1 MGAATVVQL
10 GELMMILDLHR
21 QGLSVTAIARRTGRD
36 PKTIR
41 KYIARGLELPVYG
54 PRQVGR
60 PNKLA
65 PYLDYLR
72 ERIAA
77 FPDLSAVRL
86 TRELRER
93 GYLGAYTAVKRFV
106 AAIRPSEGPKAFEVR
121 FETPAGH
128 QAQVDFARF
137 VVTFEDA
144 PGMTRIIWLFSLVLG
159 HSRHIVA
166 RFVLHQDL
174 QTLLRC
180 HMRAFEAI
188 GGVPIEILYDR
199 MKTAVTGED
208 DEGHIVY
215 NRSLIALAKH
225 FGFLPRACRPYRA
238 KTKGKVERPFSYIR
252 QDFFLGRSFRNLDD
266 LNRQLAGSTRSPT
279 SACMARRSGSCRR
292 PSRPRSPTSS
302 RCRQHPSTHS
312 SSSNGASAMTGS
324 SRLAATTTAFP
335 IGPAASSRCIN
346 FPTSSAS
353 STAAVSWRP
362 IRSWRADGNI
372 GSTRLIV
379 RVARLAPCA
388 TVTSAASSSAAG
400 AITSPG
406 ARSPSI
412 RPSESI
418 SQAGSEVAHDP
429 RLRHNDRQHQAQP
442 RRAQDAPRTRSAR
455 YHPAAHRAGR
465 DRRHRRPR
473 PDPDRGTHLAREPP
487 RQDSAPDGAPHRD
500 QNTPGLRLRLP
511 ALARSQPRP
520 GAGRA
525 QVHRP
530 RRGGASSRTARHR
543 QKPPCHGLGR
553 RGREGRPQRRVLD
566 ARRSHRIG
574 TLHERIRY
582 LSRASL
588 LVVDEIGYLPVVPGG
603 GNLFFQLVNARY
615 EKSAMILTSNR
626 GFAEW
631 GEVFGDP
638 VVATA
643 LLDRLLHHAVVIQI
657 EGSSYRLRQH
667 AELMP
672 EHVRS
677 KALITPPDPAP
688 VLRRRGRPPKN
699 GPM

>member
-266 LNRQLAGSTRSPT
+266 LNGQLADWLDTVANVRLHGTTQRIVSEAFAAEKPDLQPLPATPFDALLKLERRVSHDGLVSIGGNYYSVPDRTRRIVEVHQLPDIIRILDGGRLVATHPVLEGRRQYRVDPAHRQGGAARALRHGDVGSVIIGRRGDHV
-279 SACMARRSGSCRR
+279 ARRS
-292 PSRPRSPTSS
+292 
-302 RCRQHPSTHS
+302 
-312 SSSNGASAMTGS
+312 
-324 SRLAATTTAFP
+324 LAFYQA
-335 IGPAASSRCIN
+335 IG
-346 FPTSSAS
+346 
-353 STAAVSWRP
+353 
-362 IRSWRADGNI
+362 
-372 GSTRLIV
+372 
-379 RVARLAPCA
+379 
-388 TVTSAASSSAAG
+388 
-400 AITSPG
+400 
-406 ARSPSI
+406 
-412 RPSESI
+412 E
-418 SQAGSEVAHDP
+418 
-429 RLRHNDRQHQAQP
+429 
-442 RRAQDAPRTRSAR
+442 
-455 YHPAAHRAGR
+455 
-465 DRRHRRPR
+465 
-473 PDPDRGTHLAREPP
+473 HLA
-487 RQDSAPDGAPHRD
+487 G
-500 QNTPGLRLRLP
+500 GIGG
-511 ALARSQPRP
+511 RS
-520 GAGRA
+520 
-525 QVHRP
+525 
-530 RRGGASSRTARHR
+530 
-543 QKPPCHGLGR
+543 
-553 RGREGRPQRRVLD
+553 
-566 ARRSHRIG
+566 
-574 TLHERIRY
+574 
-582 LSRASL
+582 
-588 LVVDEIGYLPVVPGG
+588 
-603 GNLFFQLVNARY
+603 
-615 EKSAMILTSNR
+615 
-626 GFAEW
+626 
-631 GEVFGDP
+631 
-638 VVATA
+638 
-643 LLDRLLHHAVVIQI
+643 
-657 EGSSYRLRQH
+657 
-667 AELMP
+667 
-672 EHVRS
+672 
-677 KALITPPDPAP
+677 
-688 VLRRRGRPPKN
+688 
-699 GPM
+699 